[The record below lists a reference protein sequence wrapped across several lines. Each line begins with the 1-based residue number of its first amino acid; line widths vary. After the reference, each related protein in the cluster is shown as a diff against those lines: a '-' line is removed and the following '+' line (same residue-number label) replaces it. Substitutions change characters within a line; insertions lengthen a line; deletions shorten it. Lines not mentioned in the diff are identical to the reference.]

1 MRELD
6 RRTTNG
12 LDVRLL
18 WRSGTNEVFVEVN
31 DERTAVAFTLAVAP
45 DEALDAFTHPYAYA
59 SSGVDSELVP
69 A

>member
-1 MRELD
+1 MKELD
-6 RRTTNG
+6 HRTSNG

-18 WRSGTNEVFVEVN
+18 WRSATNEVFIQVN
-31 DERTAVAFTLAVAP
+31 DERTADAFTLAVAP

-59 SSGVDSELVP
+59 HGGVGSELVP